1 MTAKHTYHGGLQ
13 FDGSADGALERLCEV
28 VSTTL
33 GDYGHLVER
42 KTLLSSSEAS
52 VVSSQ
57 YLVRLAL
64 ESEPA
69 PIQHNHHERMDR
81 TAGLKTMARPA
92 VTSPRNRLTIVIS
105 PVSKLLDDSEIS
117 ELMLVVIL
125 YRMVDICTTRRVEWL
140 SPKTVLTVEQF
151 MSAFDSI
158 APRNSRNRKQI
169 FEAVSGPF
177 AGLDLPDPD
186 AVSAETEQTKPRPIQ
201 LSDDQLLSIA
211 FRTETEPSKPADT
224 PRQTEDDEERPSDIL
239 RLTSWGM
246 TGAVASIST
255 PIALSLAAVNL
266 IRGEDFRLNTQ
277 VLAFTT
283 AIFGL
288 NATNAFAGVASVL
301 GM

>member
-1 MTAKHTYHGGLQ
+1 MTAKHSYHGALQ
-13 FDGSADGALERLCEV
+13 FNGSADGALERLCEV

-42 KTLLSSSEAS
+42 KTLLSASEAS
-52 VVSSQ
+52 IVSSQ
-57 YLVRLAL
+57 YLVRLTL
-64 ESEPA
+64 DSEPTEVE
-69 PIQHNHHERMDR
+69 HNHHERMDR
-81 TAGLKTMARPA
+81 TAGLKTMSRAA
-92 VTSPRNRLTIVIS
+92 VTPPVNRLTISIC

-140 SPKTVLTVEQF
+140 SPKTVLTIEQF

-158 APRNSRNRKQI
+158 APRNTRNRKQI

-186 AVSAETEQTKPRPIQ
+186 AEYTQAKHTKPRPIK

-211 FRTETEPSKPADT
+211 FRTETPVTVDDAQSADET
-224 PRQTEDDEERPSDIL
+224 ERPSDIL

-255 PIALSLAAVNL
+255 PIAMSLAAVNL

-288 NATNAFAGVASVL
+288 NATNAFAEVASAI